1 MPFAEWGDNCDLGIE
16 AFDRD
21 HKRLLALLNKLH
33 NAVEAGHAQEVLARV
48 LAALNI
54 YVNFHFTEEEE
65 LFLRTNY
72 PGYETH
78 RREHREMA
86 AAVEEIRRDFEKS
99 ASDALPQRV
108 LEFLKGWLY
117 DHHMRFD
124 RAFAEYL
131 EANRATLELQ
141 DNSASARAAQ

>member
-33 NAVEAGHAQEVLARV
+33 HAVEAGHSQEVLARV

-72 PGYETH
+72 PDYEPH
-78 RREHREMA
+78 RREHRKLT
-86 AAVEEIRRDFEKS
+86 AAVEEIRQDFEKS
-99 ASDALPQRV
+99 ASDALSQRV
-108 LEFLKGWLY
+108 LEFLRGWLY
-117 DHHMRFD
+117 DHHIRFD
-124 RAFAEYL
+124 RAFAAYL

-141 DNSASARAAQ
+141 DSSASARAAQ